1 MDDSS
6 DKIDKILRGK
16 RIKEIREKE
25 LHMNKA
31 KLASLIGISGQFL
44 GLVEEGK
51 GNLVYKSLKKLMKIS
66 GHSADYILF
75 GLDDN
80 IIKDTRKLLNNY
92 TDLEILEGIEII
104 KKLSVF
110 IKNTDNTDLEEKKRS
125 KQWSKLI

>member
-1 MDDSS
+1 M
-6 DKIDKILRGK
+6 IVV
-16 RIKEIREKE
+16 IKLIKYLEENVLKKLGKE

-92 TDLEILEGIEII
+92 TDLQILEGIEII

-110 IKNTDNTDLEEKKRS
+110 IKNTHNTDLEEKKEAS
-125 KQWSKLI
+125 NEAS

>member
-25 LHMNKA
+25 LHMNKS

-80 IIKDTRKLLNNY
+80 IIKDTRKILNNY

-110 IKNTDNTDLEEKKRS
+110 IKSTGNIDLEEKKEAS
-125 KQWSKLI
+125 NEAS